1 MTFDRQ
7 EVADARRERSSARDV
22 SRIPQLMSLAA
33 VAPRME
39 ALTKDDR
46 WDTYLGFLSG
56 VREKIEASRSAAQE
70 RLGSPNLVNHDEL
83 MQQKLLMLINEAQ
96 LQAIDLAIGLPKAL
110 IDSSSEAQKLVE
122 KFNRDAGVGTVASR

>member
-1 MTFDRQ
+1 
-7 EVADARRERSSARDV
+7 
-22 SRIPQLMSLAA
+22 MSLAA

>member
-1 MTFDRQ
+1 
-7 EVADARRERSSARDV
+7 
-22 SRIPQLMSLAA
+22 MSLAA

-56 VREKIEASRSAAQE
+56 VRGKIEASRSAAQE
-70 RLGSPNLVNHDEL
+70 RMGSPSLVNHDEL

-96 LQAIDLAIGLPKAL
+96 LQAIDLAIGLPKVL
-110 IDSSSEAQKLVE
+110 IESSSEAQKLVDR
-122 KFNRDAGVGTVASR
+122 FNESQKREIA